1 MYEYIHHEFSA
12 HLPLRT
18 PLSFRDSSARCSGPP
33 HNVLVIRTHRV
44 IGRREIALMESS
56 DLVRLECAY
65 DGVQHA
71 TVMEQDEV
79 FLVPVVGV
87 DELWRCNVY

>member
-1 MYEYIHHEFSA
+1 
-12 HLPLRT
+12 
-18 PLSFRDSSARCSGPP
+18 
-33 HNVLVIRTHRV
+33 
-44 IGRREIALMESS
+44 MESP

-71 TVMEQDEV
+71 AVMEQDEV

-87 DELWRCNVY
+87 DELWRLSICQLEVHMDLTG